1 MVSRRGRRLACLA
14 AQAASDKKAVDIKVL
29 DLRSESDVTDYVM
42 LAGAE
47 STPQLRAIS
56 NHVKE
61 VLGDKGVQPL
71 HQDGRDAQRW
81 VALDYG
87 DLLVHILMPEARA
100 LYRLEQMWEKPKSV
114 AWQDTVP
121 GKRRKQK

>member
-1 MVSRRGRRLACLA
+1 MVSRLGRHLACLA
-14 AQAASDKKAVDIKVL
+14 AQAAADKKAVDIQVL

-42 LAGAE
+42 VAGAG

-71 HQDGRDAQRW
+71 HQDGLGAERW

-87 DLLVHILMPEARA
+87 DLLVHILLPEARA

-114 AWQDTVP
+114 AWREPAP
-121 GKRRKQK
+121 GKRRKLK